1 MRIKMTKTKLKNIL
15 KEHIIEPIECLRQRG
30 NYYLTEKGYN
40 TLIDN
45 TVEEIMKEIKNDY

>member
-1 MRIKMTKTKLKNIL
+1 MTKRKLKKIL